1 MWVWV
6 NSGSW
11 WWTGRPGVLR
21 FMRLQ
26 RVGHDWAT
34 ELNWTEVSTYWL
46 AYEGKGQVDAFLFFS
61 FFSHKVGK
69 SACLSVFDIYPL
81 RKYLNCSYL
90 SGLSLGAGNTVV
102 DKTVSYSLYAF
113 FSFPDFVVWMFFCLV
128 GDERTMVFVETKK
141 KADFIATF
149 LCQEKI
155 STTSI
160 HGWVDYYD
168 FLIRK

>member
-1 MWVWV
+1 MA
-6 NSGSW
+6 
-11 WWTGRPGVLR
+11 GRYHLSFPKSLLIGWPMKAR
-21 FMRLQ
+21 
-26 RVGHDWAT
+26 
-34 ELNWTEVSTYWL
+34 
-46 AYEGKGQVDAFLFFS
+46 GKRSFFF

-69 SACLSVFDIYPL
+69 SPCLSIFDIYPL
-81 RKYLNCSYL
+81 RTYLNCSYL
-90 SGLSLGAGNTVV
+90 SGLSWGAGNTVV
-102 DKTVSYSLYAF
+102 NKTVSYSPYAF
-113 FSFPDFVVWMFFCLV
+113 FSFPNFVVWMFHCLV

-168 FLIRK
+168 FLVRR